1 MKDPPGWWQTK
12 KTHFTISTK
21 ESKKRISQGVNIRRI
36 PGPNCLQSI
45 IVVHRQQ
52 QQRQQCPEVFKFRP
66 PKKTLKSSVK
76 KKYLCA
82 KNVSAEIVSEEKKSD
97 VTFFENFEFLE
108 NIEAPKKLHV

>member
-52 QQRQQCPEVFKFRP
+52 QRQQCPEVFKFRP
-66 PKKTLKSSVK
+66 PKKNSKARSRK
-76 KKYLCA
+76 NIFA
-82 KNVSAEIVSEEKKSD
+82 QKNVSVEIVSEEKKSD